1 MTCYWQDADGRR
13 PVRSAARCCNAAEFV
28 GYVWALACR
37 CGLEQAEQ
45 VVLIGDGADWVWR
58 QIGGLLREAVCIV
71 DWYHA
76 VQPLWDAGR
85 VLYGEGTE
93 ATQRWV
99 ERCTTLLAEGRVD
112 ALLRRLKA
120 QRARSRS
127 AAQRE
132 ALRGLIGYVEK
143 HAARMDYGRF
153 RTMGLDIGSGCVE
166 SACKHVV
173 GSRLKRSRMR
183 GSRAGCQA
191 VLSLRTTWLNGQ
203 WKTFWAQHRWPA
215 PRELPTM
222 LTHTPFHPRR
232 RASFATRHGPAILPL
247 SAAAAANGRVR
258 TP

>member
-37 CGLEQAEQ
+37 CGL
-45 VVLIGDGADWVWR
+45 
-58 QIGGLLREAVCIV
+58 LRAAVCIV

-76 VQPLWDAGR
+76 VQHLWDAGR

-99 ERCTTLLAEGRVD
+99 ERCTAWLAEGRVD

-127 AAQRE
+127 PARRE

-143 HAARMDYGRF
+143 PADRMDYGRF
-153 RTMGLDIGSGCVE
+153 RAMGLDIGSGCVE

-173 GSRLKRSRMR
+173 GSRLKRSGMR
-183 GSRAGCQA
+183 WSRAGCQA

-215 PRELPTM
+215 RRELPTM
-222 LTHTPFHPRR
+222 LTHTRSFPLSHVWPPGVATARIMPRR
-232 RASFATRHGPAILPL
+232 S
-247 SAAAAANGRVR
+247 R
-258 TP
+258 TPHARGHWPE